1 MAKMQNDALAGIAG
15 PHFGHCPV
23 SGGVLI
29 WLGAALARALEQI
42 AEQGKAEGKGKTE
55 NVLHQHRAAFDAL
68 VGDVGFGPLRRDD
81 RSHVLE
87 EIDPALFT
95 RAAVALFVGTG
106 RALIAQRGMAARTE
120 PSDFAYRTS
129 AFRALHVSMLPGA
142 ALACRPARN
151 SCDHIVNRVRSHGS
165 AQTRVQQASS

>member
-1 MAKMQNDALAGIAG
+1 
-15 PHFGHCPV
+15 
-23 SGGVLI
+23 
-29 WLGAALARALEQI
+29 
-42 AEQGKAEGKGKTE
+42 
-55 NVLHQHRAAFDAL
+55 
-68 VGDVGFGPLRRDD
+68 VGEVAFGPLRRDD
-81 RSHVLE
+81 RSHVFE